1 MFREMKEDKD
11 RLEMLSP
18 NTNPGA
24 TSIEILAE
32 ADGAQVE
39 WVGTLFSQDS
49 LVLAD
54 KMLDHCTG
62 CKSL

>member
-1 MFREMKEDKD
+1 MQTLR
-11 RLEMLSP
+11 
-18 NTNPGA
+18 A

-39 WVGTLFSQDS
+39 WLGTLFSQDS

-54 KMLDHCTG
+54 KMLDHSTG